1 MSIWEAIGNTSNA
14 NRGYVKQLCEELE
27 YSIDRK
33 FQSYDREQSHLKKE
47 IKNLKAE
54 NAKLKLVVIS
64 MLKKSIEQGLFTE
77 EEIKSRLTFIEMLNT
92 DLDDL
97 KNQ

>member
-1 MSIWEAIGNTSNA
+1 MSIWEAIGNTTNA
-14 NRGYVKQLCEELE
+14 NKGYVKELCEELE

-33 FQSYDREQSHLKKE
+33 FQSYDREQSHLKNE

-54 NAKLKLVVIS
+54 NGKLKLVVIS

-77 EEIKSRLTFIEMLNT
+77 EEIKSKLTFIEMLNT

>member
-1 MSIWEAIGNTSNA
+1 MSIWEMIGNTTNA
-14 NRGYVKQLCEELE
+14 NRGYVKELCEELE
-27 YSIDRK
+27 YSIGRK

-47 IKNLKAE
+47 IENLKAE
-54 NAKLKLVVIS
+54 NGKLKLVVIS

-77 EEIKSRLTFIEMLNT
+77 EEIKSRLTFIELNT

-97 KNQ
+97 ENQ

>member
-1 MSIWEAIGNTSNA
+1 MSIWEAIGNTTNA
-14 NRGYVKQLCEELE
+14 NRGFVKQLCEDLE
-27 YSIDRK
+27 YSIDQK
-33 FQSYDREQSHLKKE
+33 FKSYDREQSHLKKE

-54 NAKLKLVVIS
+54 NANLKLVVIS
-64 MLKKSIEQGLFTE
+64 MLRKSIEQGLFTE

-92 DLDDL
+92 DLDNL